1 MNRLKSR
8 AWTGA
13 GRNLAISKVILA
25 VCVLLGTVAVKG
37 RSVIRMFGKAN
48 GFNFCNLIESRRN
61 LLKKRALLIA
71 GLWVPLLLGCEK
83 ELKEHPLPQSMKQKI
98 IKQNDPALKAKV
110 ISGTVT
116 LAAEHENALPDQA
129 RLFIIARPEGVEGGP
144 PLAARRHSRV
154 QLPFDYSIGP
164 ADVMLEGNQFDGSI
178 RITARLDQD
187 GNAKA
192 SPGDIEGDIVA
203 QAGDKQVNIVLNRI
217 VEGKKSSVT
226 GTLRLDPS
234 VAKDLPDNWKLFLIA
249 RAHGQEQGIPIA
261 VKRLEAVEFPHNFSL
276 GTQDVMM
283 PGAEFTGTMS
293 LTARIDRDGDARAGP
308 GDIVGQQI
316 VQAGDENVE
325 VVLKHIVTQ

>member
-1 MNRLKSR
+1 MLRE
-8 AWTGA
+8 
-13 GRNLAISKVILA
+13 
-25 VCVLLGTVAVKG
+25 
-37 RSVIRMFGKAN
+37 AN

-61 LLKKRALLIA
+61 RLKNRILLIA
-71 GLWVPLLLGCEK
+71 GVSVSLLMGCEK

-116 LAAEHENALPDQA
+116 LDAQHENAMPDQA
-129 RLFIIARPEGVEGGP
+129 RLFIIARPEGVKGGP
-144 PLAARRHSRV
+144 PLAARRHSRIE
-154 QLPFDYSIGP
+154 LPFDYSIGP
-164 ADVMLEGNQFDGSI
+164 ADVMLEGNKFEGAI

-192 SPGDIEGDIVA
+192 SPGDIEGDTLA
-203 QAGDKQVNIVLNRI
+203 QAGDKGVNIVLNRI
-217 VEGKKSSVT
+217 VEGRKSSVS
-226 GTLRLDPS
+226 GTLKLDPD

-249 RAHGQEQGIPIA
+249 RAHGQERGIPIA
-261 VKRLEAVEFPHNFSL
+261 VKRLEAVEFPHRFSL

-283 PGAEFTGTMS
+283 PGAEFAGTLT

-316 VQAGDENVE
+316 VEAGDENVE
-325 VVLKHIVTQ
+325 VVLKHIVEQ

>member
-1 MNRLKSR
+1 M
-8 AWTGA
+8 
-13 GRNLAISKVILA
+13 
-25 VCVLLGTVAVKG
+25 
-37 RSVIRMFGKAN
+37 
-48 GFNFCNLIESRRN
+48 
-61 LLKKRALLIA
+61 KKRALLIA
-71 GLWVPLLLGCEK
+71 GLWVPLLFGCEK
-83 ELKEHPLPQSMKQKI
+83 ELKEHPLPESMKQKI

-116 LAAEHENALPDQA
+116 LAKEHENAMPDQA

-203 QAGDKQVNIVLNRI
+203 QAGDKKVDIVLNRI

-249 RAHGQEQGIPIA
+249 RSHGQEQGIPVA
-261 VKRLEAVEFPHNFSL
+261 VKRLEAVEFPHRFSL

-293 LTARIDRDGDARAGP
+293 LTARIDRDGDARAGS
-308 GDIVGQQI
+308 GGHRRSADRRGGRRKCGGGFKAHRRHSDRKAGKSLDAKRNRATLSERILSRLQQAERTAC
-316 VQAGDENVE
+316 QTPEE
-325 VVLKHIVTQ
+325 RR